1 MKKIFLIIL
10 AILTLLVIS
19 KNNYNL
25 TKDAIRFR
33 VIANSNSAKDI
44 LMKEK
49 IVNSLSNILFKDQ
62 NNKEDTKNYIINNI
76 SNVEKNIDNL
86 FEENNYDMKYNINYG
101 INYFPEKVY
110 NGIKFDEGN
119 YESLVIEIGNAK
131 GNNYWCIL
139 YPPLCMIDDNF
150 DNEKVKY
157 KFKVVELLKNLF

>member
-10 AILTLLVIS
+10 VILTLLVIS

-76 SNVEKNIDNL
+76 SNVEKIIDNL
-86 FEENNYDMKYNINYG
+86 FEGNNYDMKYNINYG
-101 INYFPEKVY
+101 LNYFPEKVY

>member
-101 INYFPEKVY
+101 LNYFPEKVY

>member
-10 AILTLLVIS
+10 VILTLLVIS

-101 INYFPEKVY
+101 LNYFPEKVY

>member
-10 AILTLLVIS
+10 VILTLLVIS

-49 IVNSLSNILFKDQ
+49 IVNSLSNILFKNQ

-101 INYFPEKVY
+101 LNYFPEKVY

-157 KFKVVELLKNLF
+157 KIKVVELLKNLF